1 MQCTMIAKLRNPFFM
16 NRRDLLRASG
26 LAAVAASLA
35 ACSAPDGK
43 NKAAAGP
50 RLHWKMITSWPKDF
64 PGLGTGAAV
73 LGALIS
79 EASGGRLT
87 VKVYGAGELV
97 PAFEVFDAVSRGI
110 AQMGHS
116 AAYYWKGKAAAAPF
130 FCAVP
135 FGLNAQEMNAWLV
148 AGGGLELWREL
159 YAPFNLLPFP
169 AGNTGVQ
176 MAGWFNREIRSVRD
190 LAGLKI
196 RIPGIGG
203 EVMAR
208 LGATPVNLPGAEIF
222 TAMQSGAID
231 ATEWVGPYND
241 LAFGLHSVA
250 KYYYY
255 PGWQEPGP
263 TLECMINKTA
273 FDALPDDLQ
282 SLVGACCGAVND
294 AMLAEFTA
302 RNQDALDTLIREHGV
317 DVRPLPPDV
326 LGALRRASEQTL
338 EAIAAADPMARRCYD
353 SLRAF
358 RAKAQAWHRISE
370 EAFYQARG

>member
-1 MQCTMIAKLRNPFFM
+1 M
-16 NRRDLLRASG
+16 NRREILRASG

-35 ACSAPDGK
+35 ACSAPESKGPA
-43 NKAAAGP
+43 NSGP
-50 RLHWKMITSWPKDF
+50 RLQWKMITSWPRDF
-64 PGLGTGAAV
+64 PGLGTGAAG
-73 LGALIS
+73 LGALIT
-79 EASGGRLT
+79 EASAGRLT

-97 PAFEVFDAVSRGI
+97 PAFEVFDAVSRGV
-110 AQMGHS
+110 AEMGHS

-135 FGLNAQEMNAWLV
+135 FGLNAQEMNAWLYD
-148 AGGGLELWREL
+148 GGGLELWREL
-159 YAPFNLLPFP
+159 YAPFNLVPFP

-222 TAMQSGAID
+222 TALQSGAID

-241 LAFGLHSVA
+241 LAFGLHTVA
-250 KYYYY
+250 KHYYY

-263 TLECMINKTA
+263 TLECMINQTA
-273 FDALPDDLQ
+273 FAALPTDLQ
-282 SLVGACCGAVND
+282 TLVSACCRAVNEV
-294 AMLAEFTA
+294 MLAEYTA

-326 LGALRRASEQTL
+326 LGALRHASEQTL
-338 EAIAAADPMARRCYD
+338 EAIAASDAMARRCYD
-353 SLRAF
+353 SMRAF

>member
-1 MQCTMIAKLRNPFFM
+1 M
-16 NRRDLLRASG
+16 NRREILRASG
-26 LAAVAASLA
+26 LAAVAAGLA

-43 NKAAAGP
+43 IPTSSGP
-50 RLHWKMITSWPKDF
+50 RQQWKMITSWPRDF
-64 PGLGTGAAV
+64 PGLGTAAST
-73 LGALIS
+73 LGALIG

-97 PAFEVFDAVSRGI
+97 PAFEVFDAVGRGV
-110 AQMGHS
+110 AEMGHS

-135 FGLNAQEMNAWLV
+135 FGLNAQEMNAWLYH
-148 AGGGLELWREL
+148 GGGLELWREL

-222 TAMQSGAID
+222 TALQSGAID
-231 ATEWVGPYND
+231 ATEWVGPWND
-241 LAFGLHSVA
+241 LAFGLHTVA
-250 KYYYY
+250 KHYYY

-273 FDALPDDLQ
+273 FEALPEDLQ
-282 SLVGACCGAVND
+282 TLVSACCRAVNE

-317 DVRPLPPDV
+317 DVRPLPADV
-326 LGALRRASEQTL
+326 LSALRRASEQTL
-338 EAIAAADPMARRCYD
+338 EALATSDAMARRCYD
-353 SLRAF
+353 SMRAF

-370 EAFYQARG
+370 ESFYQARG